1 MKIKMSWSLILLL
14 TTING
19 IVYSRQESPIRDPFK
34 DIEMTQRLLELRRQQ
49 EYRDEQLKYPLRNEE
64 KKEDKLEFKMDR
76 NTYLKILKLKVQT
89 FMKKKLK
96 KL

>member
-64 KKEDKLEFKMDR
+64 KKEDKLYK
-76 NTYLKILKLKVQT
+76 
-89 FMKKKLK
+89 
-96 KL
+96 

>member
-1 MKIKMSWSLILLL
+1 MSWSLILLL